1 MAKGKEKRK
10 TVRQRDGATYER
22 KNENAGRGKV
32 RVLVSCGCGS
42 EKQRKKDILIRLF
55 FRTTHEI
62 ARYMVK
68 KGHENSAHRWVSGD
82 LVLLLLLSSVCCFE
96 DRLIWKSWMREN

>member
-10 TVRQRDGATYER
+10 TVRQRDGANVRKKER
-22 KNENAGRGKV
+22 ERREGKSEST
-32 RVLVSCGCGS
+32 RVLWVDRQSNV
-42 EKQRKKDILIRLF
+42 KKIYLLIRLF

-82 LVLLLLLSSVCCFE
+82 LVLLLPSVSK
-96 DRLIWKSWMREN
+96 R